1 MATNREIKANQIKGK
16 GSAYLILLLA
26 LTILVRTAAVGQSHE
41 PRVNNRYKSD
51 SMHTIQGPP
60 KYPVY
65 RGFEITL
72 GFPTYTLQS
81 SIPQLNRLEA
91 TFIGSTLGGVLANH
105 LGKIKANVGMYYSG
119 SSVPYTIN
127 MLQGGI
133 SGSIYLLRLKQ
144 VRFHAIEPYATVG
157 VSHQQAKFFG
167 TYLHQDVYTNASV
180 TTEPLLG
187 RAGWTQLSVGTGFE
201 FQLVNGNHQFVHLF
215 VESCYGIP
223 FEFDRSQ
230 GEFANT
236 RNRNPWGIT
245 LGVNFGVSK

>member
-1 MATNREIKANQIKGK
+1 MATNRELKTNHTKGL
-16 GSAYLILLLA
+16 GYLILLLA
-26 LTILVRTAAVGQSHE
+26 LTILARTAAVGQSPE
-41 PRVNNRYKSD
+41 PRANNRYKSD
-51 SMHTIQGPP
+51 NVQTARQGPP
-60 KYPVY
+60 KFPVY

-91 TFIGSTLGGVLANH
+91 TFIGSTLGGVVANQH
-105 LGKIKANVGMYYSG
+105 GKVKANLGMYYSG

-144 VRFHAIEPYATVG
+144 VRFHTIEPYATVG

-167 TYLHQDVYTNASV
+167 TSLHQDVYTNASV

-187 RAGWTQLSVGTGFE
+187 RAGWTQLSVGTGLE
-201 FQLVNGNHQFVHLF
+201 FQLVNDNHQFVHLF

-223 FEFDRSQ
+223 FQFDRSQ